1 MTDDSGV
8 VDVAIV
14 GAGAS
19 GAYCAYRLTGD
30 TPLTVAVFEREA
42 RVGGRLWSYRW
53 PEADALVELG
63 GEAFSP
69 IHAHVAGLVRTL
81 GLTAVPHREFAT
93 LNRLHLRDRL
103 VAVADLT
110 RPGAFPAAAGAAA
123 ALRYFVPPDYLAAA
137 AGASADRIDDPSA
150 FLGNHILAW
159 LPADVQRAFG
169 DLIGGYAARTGA
181 PPDGAGPPP
190 VLTADQALTLMTP
203 EIYAALGRLIA
214 GLERASIAVGATSAR
229 ILGSTSVPL
238 RDFNFWSVVV
248 RDFGQELYELF
259 RGAGYDNTS
268 ALYFN
273 MQELVENLL
282 IGALFGMATP
292 GFWSLEGG
300 FDTLPKAMVRAAQAR
315 GATLQ
320 TGMTLTGIARDAATG
335 VLTLS
340 LADAAG
346 KAVQRQARRVVMTA
360 PVTAFDEGVALDGFD
375 PALAARFARNRRG
388 LFAVPAGKLFLVYPE
403 PWWQR
408 MSDLPAGS
416 DPLYGYA
423 NTDLPSRAVYYKG
436 LCGDGRRGLVT
447 GAQTDGIN
455 ADFWA
460 SFVRPDMPLCPG
472 TGGGTPADLGAPR
485 LMVDACHRILGRMH
499 AEGLGGP
506 IPDTPVLALYHG
518 WDRSGAGWSAWHS
531 GVDIHAVAAELRRPF
546 AGGAADQ
553 GLYCCGDSVAER
565 HGWVEDVLESAE
577 AMLRE
582 GFGLAPAAWLPGGES
597 F

>member
-1 MTDDSGV
+1 MADDGV

-14 GAGAS
+14 GAGVS

-30 TPLTVAVFEREA
+30 TRLTVAMFEREA

-69 IHAHVAGLVRTL
+69 IHANVAGLVRTL
-81 GLTAVPHREFAT
+81 GLAAVPHREFAT

-110 RPGAFPAAAGAAA
+110 RAGAFPAASGAAA
-123 ALRYFVPPDYLAAA
+123 ALRYFVPPAYLAPAADAA
-137 AGASADRIDDPSA
+137 AGRIDDPSA

-159 LPADVQRAFG
+159 LPAEVQKAFG
-169 DLIGGYAARTGA
+169 DLIGGYAARIGA
-181 PPDGAGPPP
+181 LGGGSGPPP
-190 VLTADQALTLMTP
+190 ALTSEQALTLMTP

-214 GLERASIAVGATSAR
+214 GLERANVVVGESSAR
-229 ILGSTSVPL
+229 ILGSPSVPL

-248 RDFGQELYELF
+248 RDFGQEVYELF

-273 MQELVENLL
+273 MLELVENLL
-282 IGALFGMATP
+282 IGALFGMANP

-300 FDTLPKAMVRAAQAR
+300 FDALPKALVRQAQAR
-315 GATLQ
+315 GATLD
-320 TGMTLTGIARDAATG
+320 TGMTLTGIARDAASG
-335 VLTLS
+335 ILTLS
-340 LADAAG
+340 LADASG
-346 KAVQRQARRVVMTA
+346 NTVQRQARRVVMSA
-360 PVTAFDEGVALDGFD
+360 PVTAFDAGVALDGFD
-375 PALAARFARNRRG
+375 PALAARFARNRQG
-388 LFAVPAGKLFLVYPE
+388 LFAVPAGKLYLVYPE

-408 MSDLPAGS
+408 MSDLPVGS

-436 LCGDGRRGLVT
+436 LCGDGRRGLIT
-447 GAQTDGIN
+447 AALTDGIN

-460 SFVRPDMPLCPG
+460 SFVRLGAPLFPG

-485 LMVDACHRILGRMH
+485 LMVDAGHRILGRMH

-506 IPDTPVLALYHG
+506 LADTPVMALYHG
-518 WDRSGAGWSAWHS
+518 WDRAGAGWSAWHS
-531 GVDIHAVAAELRRPF
+531 GVDIHAAATKMRRPF
-546 AGGAADQ
+546 CEGAVDE

-582 GFGLAPAAWLPGGES
+582 AFGLAPAAWLPGAET